1 MVKCLWTW
9 KHEQNVKTISGFDH
23 FPVFSLIKTLLCIR
37 TDTTSA
43 FINFVD
49 RKFAFF
55 SPRHRCAVRNS
66 DGISYTHSAKLIRFN
81 RFGRRSKRMNSTPHR
96 KIQRN
101 LLQLYSKNEDK
112 KKNGIPSH
120 FCSIY
125 FDTARTSIKVKFYA
139 HKFKTQLKVNCCR
152 RKV

>member
-55 SPRHRCAVRNS
+55 RRVIAV
-66 DGISYTHSAKLIRFN
+66 LCEIRMEFH
-81 RFGRRSKRMNSTPHR
+81 TPT
-96 KIQRN
+96 QRN
-101 LLQLYSKNEDK
+101 WSDLIGSVGDQSAWTVHRTGKFSAICCNFIPRMRIKRRTEFHHIFVPFTLTLHERQSKWSFTHTN
-112 KKNGIPSH
+112 
-120 FCSIY
+120 
-125 FDTARTSIKVKFYA
+125 
-139 HKFKTQLKVNCCR
+139 LKHN
-152 RKV
+152 